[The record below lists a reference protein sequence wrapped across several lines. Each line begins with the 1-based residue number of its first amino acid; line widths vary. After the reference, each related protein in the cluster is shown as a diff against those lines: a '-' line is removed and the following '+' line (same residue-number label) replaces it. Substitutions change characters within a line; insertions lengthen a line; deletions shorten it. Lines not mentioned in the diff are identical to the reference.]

1 VYSERI
7 KHKLLDTPPKEI
19 VVPAK
24 VKSELLFAAN
34 KSKNR
39 NGNIKE
45 DWVAV

>member
-1 VYSERI
+1 M
-7 KHKLLDTPPKEI
+7 KHKPLATSPKEI
-19 VVPAK
+19 VVSAE